1 MLVHACGCI
10 LGAIVTWQCFCEFL
24 TTLFVS
30 GSGRSDCRDGSRTF
44 RCDQGKHQRG
54 GVETES
60 EGTAFHNI
68 ALSFSSSLCILHALS
83 RSGTNYIHRRTNQN
97 SASCEDKVVQFQ
109 RRRNETFQKH
119 DFPLQISL
127 NLIGSVLYGV
137 RSPLLGRVS
146 ERSTPALGL
155 WQGLFRHQSTLRPI
169 LEYFIPREQG
179 LYSFKRLIAN
189 INCKKRKRKR
199 KEM

>member
-1 MLVHACGCI
+1 MVTRLLFEVNYKFITGASLLALANLYVSACVWLYTRSHCNLTMFLRILDNFICI
-10 LGAIVTWQCFCEFL
+10 RF
-24 TTLFVS
+24 
-30 GSGRSDCRDGSRTF
+30 RTF
-44 RCDQGKHQRG
+44 RLQGRRAKRCEQGKHQRG

-68 ALSFSSSLCILHALS
+68 ALSFSSSLCIFHALW

-127 NLIGSVLYGV
+127 NLIGSVLYRV
-137 RSPLLGRVS
+137 RSPLLGTINSRT
-146 ERSTPALGL
+146 RLMTRPFQTPV
-155 WQGLFRHQSTLRPI
+155 
-169 LEYFIPREQG
+169 
-179 LYSFKRLIAN
+179 YS
-189 INCKKRKRKR
+189 
-199 KEM
+199 